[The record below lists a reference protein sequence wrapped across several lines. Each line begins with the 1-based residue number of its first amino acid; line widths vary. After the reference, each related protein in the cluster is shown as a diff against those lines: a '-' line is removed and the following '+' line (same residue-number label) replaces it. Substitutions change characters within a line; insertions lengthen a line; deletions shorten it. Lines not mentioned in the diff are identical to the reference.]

1 MQTVTSDIKGSLH
14 ALNKLHSKR
23 RTRASAGVI
32 QAEKNALRG
41 RFFMA
46 IQAIASRQEDGRFDW
61 QG

>member
-1 MQTVTSDIKGSLH
+1 MQTVTSYIKGLS
-14 ALNKLHSKR
+14 ACAQHSKR